1 MRWPCLFYMFISP
14 IIIQHGIIALE
25 KEIAHFEKLHKAY
38 GNEWPPDFDPNDIWI
53 YDSRTLA
60 IPPE

>member
-1 MRWPCLFYMFISP
+1 MFISP